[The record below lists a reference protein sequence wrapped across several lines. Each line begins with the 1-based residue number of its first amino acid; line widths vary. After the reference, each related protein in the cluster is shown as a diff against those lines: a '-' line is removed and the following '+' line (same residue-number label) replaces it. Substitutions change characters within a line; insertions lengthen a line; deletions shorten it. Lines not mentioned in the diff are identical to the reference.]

1 MQYIYKQQIMKLT
14 IAFLV
19 PGLVSDE
26 IGSSDTSVLGGHY
39 WQEAGCN
46 QFTAQSTASYPIS
59 STEECHQFNDGQP
72 FRNFMEP
79 LPFVASSLA
88 VSSCSL
94 LQQEGTVWTG
104 QNATESG
111 RGLAVECIQAGEA
124 FSIGRSSQEL
134 RDLNDEIVSGPKQKA

>member
-1 MQYIYKQQIMKLT
+1 MKKLT

-26 IGSSDTSVLGGHY
+26 IGSGNTSVLGGHY

-46 QFTAQSTASYPIS
+46 QFTAQSTDSYPIS
-59 STEECHQFNDGQP
+59 STEEYHQFNDGQP

-79 LPFVASSLA
+79 LPFVVSSLP

-94 LQQEGTVWTG
+94 LQQGEGSVWTG
-104 QNATESG
+104 QNASESG
-111 RGLAVECIQAGEA
+111 RGLTVECLQAGEA
-124 FSIGRSSQEL
+124 FSMGRSSQEL
-134 RDLNDEIVSGPKQKA
+134 RDLNDEIVSGPKQNA